1 MAALTEKF
9 GKPHQLALS
18 KIARVM
24 DAPDV
29 RPGDPEAFERFALQ
43 VQALVGLLKS
53 LGPDG
58 DAELRCFLNVF
69 QCSDS
74 ENRILNLLQMKLRSD
89 ESDSLNQF
97 FSKNQKNPADL
108 VFR

>member
-1 MAALTEKF
+1 
-9 GKPHQLALS
+9 
-18 KIARVM
+18 M

-58 DAELRCFLNVF
+58 DAELRCGSHVV
-69 QCSDS
+69 
-74 ENRILNLLQMKLRSD
+74 RLLSKLPPDLRAAFRRQMLLSQASSFTLP
-89 ESDSLNQF
+89 E
-97 FSKNQKNPADL
+97 FSKWLQAESWCQSSDCGGEHPDKGMVKAKA
-108 VFR
+108 